1 MRKYT
6 RRLVVA
12 SALALTMVTAP
23 VAHAEDQIL
32 ASVPGLTFPFF
43 VHMMNAFKAEAT
55 KQGVGVIESDGQVSS
70 PKQTADV
77 EAAITQGVK
86 GIVISPNEVDAMA
99 PALQQAVEAR
109 IPVVTVD
116 RRVAQVEGILAH
128 VGADNVKGGEAQAN
142 LIVQMFPDGATI
154 INLQGQSGASPAIDR
169 NKGLHN
175 VLDGMADKYKIVFE
189 QTAGFDRAKGLAV
202 TEAALSGMADAPKV
216 IVAANDDMALGAME
230 AVKSRGLSGIAII
243 GFDALPEALAQVRD
257 GGLTATIEQFPGQQS
272 SLGVQTLVDF
282 IKDWQPASREGSA
295 ADPGCRHQGQSEHC
309 RTPRR
314 SEVNELRLFSGRG
327 HKPRPEGILS
337 MATPP
342 ATQPLLR
349 MTGISK
355 SFPGVRAL
363 DSVDFEV
370 GSAEIHAFLGENG
383 AGKSTLLKILIR
395 RPGPRCGQH

>member
-1 MRKYT
+1 MRKIS

-12 SALALTMVTAP
+12 SALALTVVTAP
-23 VAHAEDQIL
+23 VAYAEDQIL

-43 VHMMNAFKAEAT
+43 VHMMNAFKAEAA
-55 KQGVGVIESDGQVSS
+55 KQGMGVIESDGQVSS

-99 PALQQAVEAR
+99 PALQQAVDAK

-128 VGADNVKGGEAQAN
+128 VGADNVKGGEAQGN
-142 LIVQMFPDGATI
+142 LILQMFPDGATI

-175 VLDGMADKYKIVFE
+175 VLDGKDKYKIVFE

-202 TEAALSGMADAPKV
+202 TEAALSGMAEAPKV

-272 SLGVQTLVDF
+272 ALGVQTLVDF
-282 IKDWQPASREGSA
+282 IKSGKQPAEKVLLL
-295 ADPGCRHQGQSEHC
+295 
-309 RTPRR
+309 TP
-314 SEVNELRLFSGRG
+314 VAVTKDNLN
-327 HKPRPEGILS
+327 I
-337 MATPP
+337 
-342 ATQPLLR
+342 
-349 MTGISK
+349 
-355 SFPGVRAL
+355 
-363 DSVDFEV
+363 
-370 GSAEIHAFLGENG
+370 AERLGEV
-383 AGKSTLLKILIR
+383 K
-395 RPGPRCGQH
+395 